1 MPESVQGELLPE
13 EAPAAPNGTDAPR
26 RRGRQPKAAAPPPEK
41 LEVTLFK
48 AADKLRGAMDPG
60 EYKHVALGLV
70 FLRYISAAFE
80 HARVQIVATP
90 HADPEDVEEYR
101 ALGAFWVPPEA
112 RWPTLQAAAR
122 EPRIGE
128 VVDTAMR
135 ALEDAN
141 PATLRGALPKDYARP
156 ALPKAAL
163 GQLVDQFTNLP
174 LTGERSDFD
183 LLGRVYEYFLGGF
196 AGKEGKRGGDF
207 YTPPS
212 VVRLMVDILQPRS
225 GRVYDP
231 CCGTGGFF
239 VQSETFLEAHQGR
252 IGDIAVY
259 GQERNHTTWRL
270 ARMNLAIRGIS
281 AEVAWNDDGT
291 LKRDALPD
299 LRADTVLAN
308 PPFNISEWD
317 GASLAKDARWH
328 FGTPPVGNA
337 NFAWLQH
344 CWHHLAPGGRAGVV
358 LANGSLSSTQG
369 GEDVIRRAMV
379 EAGVVEGIVALPAQM
394 FYGTGIPACLWFL
407 RRQPDARRE
416 VLFVDA
422 RKLGFMETSTF
433 RAFTA
438 EEIARVADT
447 FTAWRKGEGYADVP
461 GFCRAADEAAIREH
475 GFVLTPGRYVGAAE
489 TADDSASFAD
499 HFAELRKT
507 LEQQFEEGEKLK
519 AAIRDGLQKLAL

>member
-1 MPESVQGELLPE
+1 MPDSAQGQLLTE
-13 EAPAAPNGTDAPR
+13 EAPKK
-26 RRGRQPKAAAPPPEK
+26 RGRKAAKAAPPPEK

-48 AADKLRGAMDPG
+48 AADKLRGAMDPA

-80 HARVQIVATP
+80 LARAQIAAIP
-90 HADPEDVEEYR
+90 HADTEDAEEYR
-101 ALGAFWVPPEA
+101 ALGAFWVPEEA
-112 RWPTLQAAAR
+112 RWSTLQAAAR

-128 VVDTAMR
+128 VVDAAMR

-141 PATLRGALPKDYARP
+141 PQTLRGALPKDYARP
-156 ALPKAAL
+156 ALPKTAL
-163 GQLVDQFTNLP
+163 GQLVDLFTNLP
-174 LTGERSDFD
+174 LSGGKGDFD

-212 VVRLMVDILQPRS
+212 VVRLMVEILQPRS

-239 VQSETFLEAHQGR
+239 VQSETFIEAHQGR

-270 ARMNLAIRGIS
+270 ARMNLAIRGVG
-281 AEVAWNDDGT
+281 AEIAWNEEGT

-308 PPFNISEWD
+308 PPFNISDWD
-317 GASLAKDARWH
+317 GASLANDARWQ

-369 GEDVIRRAMV
+369 GEDDIRQRMV

-407 RRQPDARRE
+407 RRAPDARRQ

-438 EEIARVADT
+438 AEIFRVADT
-447 FTAWRKGEGYADVP
+447 FTAWRRGDGYADVP
-461 GFCRAADEAAIREH
+461 GFCRAADEAAIRGH
-475 GFVLTPGRYVGAAE
+475 GFVLTPGRYVGAEAA
-489 TADDSASFAD
+489 ADDAQGAAEALRALAATLDQQQRAAVELDAIIRRQIASLVSDASA
-499 HFAELRKT
+499 
-507 LEQQFEEGEKLK
+507 
-519 AAIRDGLQKLAL
+519 

>member
-1 MPESVQGELLPE
+1 MPDSAQGDLLPAE
-13 EAPAAPNGTDAPR
+13 EPK
-26 RRGRQPKAAAPPPEK
+26 RRGRKAAAKPAPPPEK

-48 AADKLRGAMDPG
+48 SADKLRGAMDPA

-70 FLRYISAAFE
+70 FLRYIDAAFQQ
-80 HARVQIVATP
+80 ARAQITDTP

-101 ALGAFWVPPEA
+101 ALNAFWVPPEA
-112 RWPTLQAAAR
+112 RWSTLQAVAR

-128 VVDTAMR
+128 VVDAAMR

-141 PATLRGALPKDYARP
+141 PGTLRGALPKDYARP

-163 GQLVDQFTNLP
+163 GQLVDLFTNLP
-174 LTGERSDFD
+174 LTGGKADFD
-183 LLGRVYEYFLGGF
+183 VLGRVYEYFLGGF

-212 VVRLMVDILQPRS
+212 VVRLMVEILQPRS

-252 IGDIAVY
+252 VGDIAVY

-281 AEVAWNDDGT
+281 AEIAWNEGGT
-291 LKRDALPD
+291 LARDALPD

-308 PPFNISEWD
+308 PPFNISDWD
-317 GASLAKDARWH
+317 GAALASDARWR
-328 FGTPPVGNA
+328 FGKPPVGNA
-337 NFAWLQH
+337 NYAWLQH
-344 CWHHLAPGGRAGVV
+344 CWHHLAPSGRAGVV
-358 LANGSLSSTQG
+358 LANGSLSSSQG
-369 GEDVIRRAMV
+369 GEDAIRRAMV

-407 RRQPDARRE
+407 RRTPDARRQ

-422 RKLGFMETSTF
+422 RQLGFIETSTF

-438 EEIARVADT
+438 EEIASVADT
-447 FTAWRKGEGYADVP
+447 FAAWRKGEGYEDVP
-461 GFCRAADEAAIREH
+461 GFCASVDGKTIQQH
-475 GFVLTPGRYVGAAE
+475 GFVLTPGRYVG
-489 TADDSASFAD
+489 SATTTEEALPFAQRFAD
-499 HFAELRKT
+499 LASQLDRQLADGRR
-507 LEQQFEEGEKLK
+507 LEAL
-519 AAIRDGLQKLAL
+519 IRTSLSDIAHDHG

>member
-1 MPESVQGELLPE
+1 MPDQSQPELPLPAE
-13 EAPAAPNGTDAPR
+13 K
-26 RRGRQPKAAAPPPEK
+26 RRGRKATKAAPPPER

-70 FLRYISAAFE
+70 FLRYISAAFDL
-80 HARVQIVATP
+80 ARAQIAAIP
-90 HADPEDVEEYR
+90 HADTEDAEEYR
-101 ALGAFWVPPEA
+101 ALGAFWVPEEA
-112 RWPTLQAAAR
+112 RWSTLQAAAR

-128 VVDTAMR
+128 AVDAAMR

-141 PATLRGALPKDYARP
+141 PQTLRGALPKDYARP

-163 GQLVDQFTNLP
+163 GQLVDLFTNLP
-174 LTGERSDFD
+174 LTGGRGDFD

-212 VVRLMVDILQPRS
+212 VVRLMVEILQPRT

-239 VQSETFLEAHQGR
+239 VQSETFIEAHQGR

-270 ARMNLAIRGIS
+270 ARMNLAIRGIG
-281 AEVAWNDDGT
+281 AEIAWNEGGT
-291 LKRDALPD
+291 LARDALPD

-308 PPFNISEWD
+308 PPFNISDWD
-317 GASLAKDARWH
+317 GAALANDARWH

-369 GEDVIRRAMV
+369 GEDAIRQRMV
-379 EAGVVEGIVALPAQM
+379 EAGVVEGIVALPGQM

-407 RRQPDARRE
+407 RRAPDARRQ

-438 EEIARVADT
+438 EDIARIAET
-447 FTAWRKGEGYADVP
+447 FTAWRRGEGYADVP
-461 GFCRAADEAAIREH
+461 GFCWAADEATIRGH
-475 GFVLTPGRYVGAAE
+475 GFVLTPGRYVGGAAA
-489 TADDSASFAD
+489 ADDTEGFETEFGKLSVAL
-499 HFAELRKT
+499 AEQMAHARVLDDAIGRQVRLLRP
-507 LEQQFEEGEKLK
+507 G
-519 AAIRDGLQKLAL
+519 A

>member
-1 MPESVQGELLPE
+1 MPDSAQGQLLTE
-13 EAPAAPNGTDAPR
+13 EAPKK
-26 RRGRQPKAAAPPPEK
+26 RGRKASKPAPPPER

-48 AADKLRGAMDPG
+48 VADKLRGTMDPA

-80 HARVQIVATP
+80 LARAQIAATP
-90 HADPEDVEEYR
+90 HADPEDAEEYR
-101 ALGAFWVPPEA
+101 ALGAFWVPEEA
-112 RWPTLQAAAR
+112 RWSTLQAAAR

-128 VVDTAMR
+128 VVDAAMR

-141 PATLRGALPKDYARP
+141 PTTLRGALPRDYARP

-163 GQLVDQFTNLP
+163 GQLVDLFTNLP
-174 LTGERSDFD
+174 LTGGKGDFD

-212 VVRLMVDILQPRS
+212 VVRLMVEILQPRS

-239 VQSETFLEAHQGR
+239 VQSETFIEAHQGR
-252 IGDIAVY
+252 TGDIAVY
-259 GQERNHTTWRL
+259 GQESNHTTWRL
-270 ARMNLAIRGIS
+270 ARMNLAIRGVG
-281 AEVAWNDDGT
+281 AELAWNEEGT

-308 PPFNISEWD
+308 PPFNISDWD
-317 GASLAKDARWH
+317 GASLANDARWQ

-358 LANGSLSSTQG
+358 LANGSLSSMQG
-369 GEDVIRRAMV
+369 GEDSIRQRMV

-407 RRQPDARRE
+407 RRAPDARRQ

-433 RAFTA
+433 RAFTPA
-438 EEIARVADT
+438 EIARVADT
-447 FTAWRKGEGYADVP
+447 FTALRGGEGYADVP
-461 GFCRAADEAAIREH
+461 GFCRAADEATIREH
-475 GFVLTPGRYVGAAE
+475 GFVLTPGRYVGGAVDDETTTSGAE
-489 TADDSASFAD
+489 EIARLRRLLSSQFHEAEGLSRVIEAS
-499 HFAELRKT
+499 
-507 LEQQFEEGEKLK
+507 LERLVEG
-519 AAIRDGLQKLAL
+519 

>member
-1 MPESVQGELLPE
+1 MPDTAQGQLLPADE
-13 EAPAAPNGTDAPR
+13 PKK
-26 RRGRQPKAAAPPPEK
+26 RGRKAAAKPALPPEK

-48 AADKLRGAMDPG
+48 SADKLRGAMDPA

-70 FLRYISAAFE
+70 FLRYIDAAFQQ
-80 HARVQIVATP
+80 ARAQITATP

-101 ALGAFWVPPEA
+101 ALNAFWVPPEA
-112 RWPTLQAAAR
+112 RWSTLQAAAR

-128 VVDTAMR
+128 VVDAAMR

-141 PATLRGALPKDYARP
+141 PGTLRGALPKDYARP

-163 GQLVDQFTNLP
+163 GQLVDLFTNLP
-174 LTGERSDFD
+174 LTGGKGDFD
-183 LLGRVYEYFLGGF
+183 VLGRVYEYFLGGF

-212 VVRLMVDILQPRS
+212 VVRLMVEILQPRS

-239 VQSETFLEAHQGR
+239 VQSETFLEAHRGR
-252 IGDIAVY
+252 VGDIAVY

-281 AEVAWNDDGT
+281 AEIAWNEGGT
-291 LKRDALPD
+291 LARDALPD

-308 PPFNISEWD
+308 PPFNISDWD
-317 GASLAKDARWH
+317 GAALATDARWR

-337 NFAWLQH
+337 NYAWLQH
-344 CWHHLAPGGRAGVV
+344 CWHHLAPNGRAGVV
-358 LANGSLSSTQG
+358 LANGSLSSSQG
-369 GEDVIRRAMV
+369 GEDAIRRAMV

-407 RRQPDARRE
+407 RRAPDARRQ

-438 EEIARVADT
+438 NEIARIADT
-447 FTAWRKGEGYADVP
+447 FTAWRSGESYEDVP
-461 GFCRAADEAAIREH
+461 GFCRTADEAVIREH
-475 GFVLTPGRYVGAAE
+475 GFMLTPGRYVGGEAAE
-489 TADDSASFAD
+489 EDVAGGADEIARLRRLLGEQLRAAD
-499 HFAELRKT
+499 ALSRNIETSLAR
-507 LEQQFEEGEKLK
+507 LVEG
-519 AAIRDGLQKLAL
+519 